1 MTINVATVKLL
12 EDKLF
17 DLTLWS
23 KPDVDWFLAL
33 LREQYNLGFKEGYTA
48 GEHET
53 EVEYDQSLWE
63 LGYNQGILD
72 GRLDSP
78 L

>member
-23 KPDVDWFLAL
+23 KPDVDWFWLC
-33 LREQYNLGFKEGYTA
+33 
-48 GEHET
+48 
-53 EVEYDQSLWE
+53 
-63 LGYNQGILD
+63 
-72 GRLDSP
+72 
-78 L
+78 